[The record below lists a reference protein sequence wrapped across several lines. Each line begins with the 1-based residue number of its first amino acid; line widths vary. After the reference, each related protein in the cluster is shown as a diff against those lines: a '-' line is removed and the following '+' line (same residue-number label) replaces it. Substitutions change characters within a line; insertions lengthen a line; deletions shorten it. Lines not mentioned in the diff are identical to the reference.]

1 MNARS
6 LLAEVRAANV
16 SVHAD
21 GHDLVVRAPR
31 GALTEKLRARLAV
44 AKAELLAVL
53 RAEQSE
59 SDASYDARELA
70 CYRGYVAALGR
81 AYGFDEETIARA
93 VECLARRSGAFRVT
107 PERIEIELAGAA
119 KAVFVRAIRT

>member
-6 LLAEVRAANV
+6 LLAELRGANV
-16 SVHAD
+16 SVHAH
-21 GHDLVVRAPR
+21 GHELVVRARR
-31 GALTEKLRARLAV
+31 GALTGNLRARLV
-44 AKAELLAVL
+44 IAKAELLAVL

-59 SDASYDARELA
+59 RDASYDARELA

-81 AYGFDEETIARA
+81 AFGFDEETVARA

-107 PERIEIELAGAA
+107 PERIEIELAGAS